1 MSQLIDVDVAVIGAG
16 SAGLPARTEAE
27 KHGARTLLIERG
39 PYGTT
44 CARVG
49 CMPSKLLIAAADA
62 AHSLHAA
69 DQFGIHVES
78 ARVDAKAVFE
88 RVRRERDRFVGF
100 VLRGNQALPPEK
112 KLEQQVRFV
121 EPTLLEA
128 ADGTRVRAKAVVV
141 ATGSSAWTAPILRH
155 LPEHRMLHNDD
166 VFELTT
172 LPESVAVVGAG
183 VIGLELGQALHRLGV
198 RVRIFGHNH
207 KVGPLTD
214 PAVLADARAA
224 IEAELPLSLNARIT
238 ALEVA
243 DDGVHITYF
252 NEAGE
257 EHVER
262 FERVLAAT
270 GRRPNLANLG
280 IEPFAGPLDAMGV
293 PTTID
298 PETTQVGDLPWFIA
312 GDASNLR
319 PLLHEAADEGRI
331 AGQNAARVAAG
342 EAPRAF
348 RRRTPLGIVFT
359 HPNLAM
365 VGASHQQLT
374 ADGVDFAT
382 GTIDYSDQGRSRV
395 MGVNVGRV
403 NLYGRAGDGRLLGAE
418 MAGPG
423 VEHMAHLLAW
433 SIQSELTVMDA
444 LRMPFYHPV
453 MEEGLRTAL
462 RDLAGNLNIEDRS
475 ELRPR

>member
-1 MSQLIDVDVAVIGAG
+1 LSKLIEVDVAVIGAG
-16 SAGLPARTEAE
+16 SAGLPARSEAE
-27 KHGARTLLIERG
+27 KRGARTLLIERG
-39 PYGTT
+39 PFGTT

-62 AHSLHAA
+62 AHGLHAA
-69 DQFGIHVES
+69 SRFGVHAEGT
-78 ARVDAKAVFE
+78 RVDGPAVFE
-88 RVRRERDRFVGF
+88 RVRAERDRFVGF
-100 VLRGNQALPPEK
+100 VLRGNQALPAEK

-128 ADGTRVRAKAVVV
+128 ADGTQVRAKAVVI
-141 ATGSSAWTAPILRH
+141 ATGSSPWTAPIMRH
-155 LPEHRMLHNDD
+155 LPDTRMLHNDE
-166 VFELTT
+166 VFELRE

-207 KVGPLTD
+207 KVGPITD

-224 IEAELPLSLNARIT
+224 IEAELPLSLHSRI
-238 ALEVA
+238 AAMDVA
-243 DDGVHITYF
+243 KDGVHIRYF
-252 NEAGE
+252 DEAGA
-257 EHVER
+257 EHTER

-270 GRRPNLANLG
+270 GRRPNLGSLG
-280 IEPFAGPLDAMGV
+280 IEPFAGELDAMGV
-293 PTTID
+293 PTAINH
-298 PETTQVGDLPWFIA
+298 ETAQVRDLPWFIA
-312 GDASNLR
+312 GDVSNHR

-331 AGQNAARVAAG
+331 AGINAARFAAG
-342 EAPRAF
+342 EAPQAF
-348 RRRTPLGIVFT
+348 QRRTPLGVVFT
-359 HPNLAM
+359 HPNLAI
-365 VGASHQQLT
+365 VGSSHQELL
-374 ADGVDFAT
+374 AEGAEFGT

-403 NLYGRAGDGRLLGAE
+403 NIYGRAGDGRLLGAE

-453 MEEGLRTAL
+453 VEEGLRTAL
-462 RDLAGNLNIEDRS
+462 RDLAANLDIADRS